1 MVSDGAGSPVS
12 IIPSPAHRRFSPGE
26 QFMSRRAAIFALFL
40 TAIPSVL
47 AALEET
53 RLRNSTTTIMQ
64 MQRQGKLAEARNTC
78 EAALPLAGNA
88 DAGEQATFFA
98 ICGNLYSFAGELT
111 TARMLLEN
119 ALNLW
124 EKLFGATH
132 HQIAS
137 TTLDLARV
145 HRMAGR
151 FELSEQH
158 ARRAL
163 RIYEESSGPDSLIL
177 NEALINLGAAEIML
191 GRYADAELNLNRA
204 LSLLTSAY
212 RLKEPEAAP
221 VFSGL
226 GLLYFRQERYLEAE
240 HSYRRAGAILG
251 SRPESASNLAS
262 LARVFLATKR
272 YDKADAACVQ
282 ALDLLTRFRG
292 PDHAEVAATLQ
303 ILAQVRQ
310 GQKRYAEAVDLLKQA
325 LDIAVRVSGP
335 DHFYISVILNSLGT
349 SYFLEGRYA
358 EAEASFRRAM
368 LIQEKLGSDGRKDL
382 SVTLHNLAMVYDKQ
396 GRPAEALDL
405 VSRSLAMRGA
415 DLPNMDS
422 VLMGIMLDKA
432 KLLRKAH
439 RKSEA
444 AKLERTARQAG
455 AGRNNEDP
463 HQWMVDFR
471 ELQSKK

>member
-1 MVSDGAGSPVS
+1 M
-12 IIPSPAHRRFSPGE
+12 PG
-26 QFMSRRAAIFALFL
+26 RAAILTLFV
-40 TAIPSVL
+40 TSVPAVL

-53 RLRNSTTTIMQ
+53 PLRHSTTAIIHMQ
-64 MQRQGKLAEARNTC
+64 GQGKPAEARNAC
-78 EAALPLAGNA
+78 EAALPLAGNV
-88 DAGEQATFFA
+88 DVGEQATFFA

-111 TARMLLEN
+111 KARMLLEN
-119 ALNLW
+119 AVNLW
-124 EKLFGATH
+124 EKLLSATH
-132 HQIAS
+132 NQVAA

-145 HRMAGR
+145 DRMAGR

-163 RIYEESSGPDSLIL
+163 RTYEATSGPDSSKLV
-177 NEALINLGAAEIML
+177 EALISLGAAEIML

-204 LSLLTSAY
+204 LSLLTPAY
-212 RLKEPEAAP
+212 RLKEPEASAT
-221 VFSGL
+221 VFSTL
-226 GLLYFRQERYLEAE
+226 GLLYFRQDCYLEAE
-240 HSYRRAGAILG
+240 RSYRRAGAILG
-251 SRPESASNLAS
+251 SRPDSASNLAS

-292 PDHAEVAATLQ
+292 PDHTEVAATLQ

-325 LDIAVRVSGP
+325 LDIAVRASGP
-335 DHFYISVILNSLGT
+335 DHFFISVILNSLGT

-368 LIQEKLGSDGRKDL
+368 RIQEKRGRDARQGL
-382 SVTLHNLAMVYDKQ
+382 AVTLHNLAMLYDRQ

-405 VSRSLAMRGA
+405 ASRSLAMREA
-415 DLPNMDS
+415 DLPNIDS
-422 VLMGIMLDKA
+422 VLVGMMLYKA

-444 AKLERTARQAG
+444 AKLERTARQARV
-455 AGRNNEDP
+455 GRNNEDP
-463 HQWMVDFR
+463 YRWMVDFR
-471 ELQSKK
+471 ELQSRK